1 MRYSDEGGMTSS
13 KQEKILKRFR
23 EGEFN
28 VLVGTSVIEEGLD
41 VRKCSLVVKFD
52 GVDNYRE
59 YVQSKG
65 RARAENSKYVVF
77 AEQSMVVEVENNMEV
92 LTLYSHCFAQ
102 DALASIS
109 LTSLTI
115 TDIGIRFSYMYM
127 FNLTARNACTR
138 KGLEGKI
145 YPKETRDTISMSY
158 FLGTSLVIMNIQGHM
173 KQF

>member
-1 MRYSDEGGMTSS
+1 MRYSDQGGMTSH

-77 AEQSMVVEVENNMEV
+77 AEQSKTARVESDIEV
-92 LTLYSHCFAQ
+92 LTLYSPCFA
-102 DALASIS
+102 
-109 LTSLTI
+109 
-115 TDIGIRFSYMYM
+115 
-127 FNLTARNACTR
+127 
-138 KGLEGKI
+138 
-145 YPKETRDTISMSY
+145 
-158 FLGTSLVIMNIQGHM
+158 
-173 KQF
+173 